1 MGNILVLGSGGFI
14 GHNLVNAL
22 VKQHNVIGYDFNEI
36 QYSYDNYTH
45 LRGNF
50 TEEQNFSSILSL
62 YKIDTVYHLI
72 STSVPNESTDKV
84 IDEIMGNIIP
94 TTRLLDAMVKCNV
107 KNIVFTSSGGT
118 VYGEGSKSA
127 HQEKEVIDPICSYG
141 VQKASIEMYL
151 NLYRY
156 IHGINCII
164 ARIANPYGI
173 LKEQGRTQGII
184 PIFLN
189 RLYAGEPITLFGDTI
204 RDYIYIDDVISAL
217 VKLYDYQGNKKVF
230 NIGTGVPVD
239 LKDVVE
245 LLENMTKKKFVSID
259 KKPIRVCDVVH
270 NVLDI
275 TLTKRELEW
284 EPTICLEQGILKIIQ
299 QKYL

>member
-22 VKQHNVIGYDFNEI
+22 VKQHNVIGYDINEK
-36 QYSYDNYTH
+36 QHNYNNYTH
-45 LRGNF
+45 LCGNF
-50 TEEQNFSSILSL
+50 KEEQNFSGILRD
-62 YKIDTVYHLI
+62 YKIDTIYHLI

-84 IDEIMGNIIP
+84 IDEIMGNIVP
-94 TTRLLDAMVKCNV
+94 TVRLLESMVECNV
-107 KNIVFTSSGGT
+107 KNIVFASSGGT
-118 VYGEGSKSA
+118 VYGEGNKRA
-127 HQEKEVIDPICSYG
+127 HHEREILEPICSYG

-151 NLYRY
+151 NLYRH

-189 RLYAGEPITLFGDTI
+189 RLYTKEPIALYGDTI

-217 VKLYDYQGNKKVF
+217 IKLYDYKGSKNVF
-230 NIGTGVPVD
+230 NIGSGIPID
-239 LKDVVE
+239 LNDLVE
-245 LLENMTKKKFVSID
+245 LLETMTKKKFIGID
-259 KKPIRVCDVVH
+259 KKAIRACDVRH

-275 TLTKRELEW
+275 KLTKKELEW
-284 EPTICLEQGILKIIQ
+284 KPVVSLEQGISQIIREE
-299 QKYL
+299 YV